1 MDTMVER
8 GCGLDIAEETVVACL
23 LVGVVGQKVRKEVR
37 TYRTFMGDLR
47 QLRDWLLAEGCTHV
61 AMESTGPY
69 WVPVYGVLEQ
79 AGCFELVVGN
89 AQHMR
94 NVPGRKT
101 DMKDSEWIASL
112 LRHGL
117 IRKSFVPGKPF
128 RDLRDLLR
136 YRRGL
141 VDAGSAE
148 RNRLL
153 KLLETANIKLACV
166 ATDVFGVSGRRMLRA
181 LLKGESTP
189 ATMAELAK
197 GRLRPK
203 RELLELALQGSL
215 DEHHRRMLQVQ
226 LNRIERTEQDVQAL
240 DLEIEARLEP
250 YRAQHEL
257 LMQIPGVEW
266 LVAAV
271 IIAELGVD
279 MSVFPSVR
287 HASAWAG
294 VCPGNN
300 QSGGKTKATNVRKGN
315 VYLQTALVQA
325 ALGAARTGGSYYKN
339 KYFRLKARRGAK
351 RAAMAIAHKIL
362 IAAYHVL
369 STGTPY
375 NELGEM
381 YLDRRNRRAVASSLI
396 HRLSKLGY
404 TVQITEALP
413 A

>member
-1 MDTMVER
+1 MDTIVER
-8 GCGLDIAEETVVACL
+8 GCGLDIGEEMVVACL
-23 LVGVVGQKVRKEVR
+23 MVGPAAAKVRKEVR
-37 TYRTFMGDLR
+37 TYRTFTSELEK
-47 QLRDWLLAEGCTHV
+47 LRDWLRTERCTHV

-69 WVPVYGVLEQ
+69 WVPVYAVLEQ

-89 AQHMR
+89 AQHIR

-101 DMKDSEWIASL
+101 DMKDSDWIAVL

-117 IRKSFVPGKPF
+117 IRKSFVPAKPF

-136 YRRGL
+136 YRRSV

-166 ATDVFGVSGRRMLRA
+166 ATDVFGVSGRLMLQA

-189 ATMAELAK
+189 EEMGRLAK
-197 GRLRPK
+197 GRLREK
-203 RELLELALQGSL
+203 RELLELALRGSL
-215 DEHHRRMLQVQ
+215 DEHHRQMLQMQ
-226 LNRIERTEQDVQAL
+226 LHRIERTEQDVQIL
-240 DLEIEARLEP
+240 DLEIEAHLQP

-257 LMQIPGVEW
+257 LMQIPGVDW

-279 MSVFPSVR
+279 MAVFR
-287 HASAWAG
+287 TARRAAAWAG

-300 QSGGKTKATNVRKGN
+300 QSGRQTKAAPVRKGN
-315 VYLQTALVQA
+315 VYLKTALVQA

-339 KYFRLKARRGAK
+339 KYFRLKARRGGK

-362 IAAYHVL
+362 IAAFHVL

-375 NELGEM
+375 KELGEM
-381 YLDRRNRRAVASSLI
+381 YLDRRNRRAVASSLV
-396 HRLSKLGY
+396 HRLRRLGY
-404 TVQITEALP
+404 TVQIAEPIP

>member
-1 MDTMVER
+1 MDTIVER
-8 GCGLDIAEETVVACL
+8 GCGLDVAEETVVACL
-23 LVGVVGQKVRKEVR
+23 LVGAAGQKVRKEVR
-37 TYRTFMGDLR
+37 TYRTFVADLA
-47 QLRDWLLAEGCTHV
+47 QLRDWLIAEGCTQV

-69 WVPVYGVLEQ
+69 WVPIYGVLEQ

-89 AQHMR
+89 AQHIR

-101 DMKDSEWIASL
+101 DMKDSEWIAIL

-117 IRKSFVPGKPF
+117 IRKSFVPSQPF

-136 YRRGL
+136 YRRSL

-153 KLLETANIKLACV
+153 KLLESANIKLACV
-166 ATDVFGVSGRRMLRA
+166 ATDVFGVSGRRMLKA
-181 LLKGESTP
+181 LLKGDSTP
-189 ATMAELAK
+189 EAMAELAK
-197 GRLRPK
+197 GRLRHK

-215 DEHHRRMLQVQ
+215 AEHQRRLLEMQLQ
-226 LNRIERTEQDVQAL
+226 RIERTEQDVQAV

-271 IIAELGVD
+271 ILAELGVD
-279 MSVFPSVR
+279 MSVFPTVR

-300 QSGGKTKATNVRKGN
+300 QSGGKTKAANVRKGN
-315 VYLQTALVQA
+315 VYLKTALVQA

-375 NELGEM
+375 NELGEL
-381 YLDRRNRRAVASSLI
+381 YLDHRNRHAVASSLI
-396 HRLSKLGY
+396 HRLRRLGY
-404 TVQITEALP
+404 TVKIAEPLP

>member
-1 MDTMVER
+1 METIVEK
-8 GCGLDIAEETVVACL
+8 GCGLDIGEETVVACL
-23 LVGVVGQKVRKEVR
+23 MVGSAGSKVRKEVR
-37 TYRTFMGDLR
+37 TFRTFTTDLER
-47 QLRDWLLAEGCTHV
+47 MREWLRAEGCTHV

-69 WVPVYGVLEQ
+69 WVPVYAVLEQ

-101 DMKDSEWIASL
+101 DMKDADWVAVL
-112 LRHGL
+112 LRHVL
-117 IRKSFVPGKPF
+117 IRKSFVPAKPF

-136 YRRGL
+136 YRRG
-141 VDAGSAE
+141 VVEAASTE

-181 LLKGESTP
+181 LLKGDSTP
-189 ATMAELAK
+189 EEMAQLAK
-197 GRLRPK
+197 GRLRHK
-203 RELLELALQGSL
+203 RESLELALRGSL
-215 DEHHRRMLQVQ
+215 DEHHRRMLQIQ
-226 LNRIERTEQDVQAL
+226 LQRIERTEEDVKAL
-240 DLEIEARLEP
+240 DADIDARLHP
-250 YRAQHEL
+250 YRAQHGL
-257 LMQIPGVEW
+257 LMQIPGVDW

-279 MSVFPSVR
+279 MTVFPTVR

-300 QSGGKTKATNVRKGN
+300 QSGGKTKAAAVRKGN
-315 VYLQTALVQA
+315 VYLKTALVQA

-339 KYFRLKARRGAK
+339 KYFRLRARRGAK

-362 IAAYHVL
+362 IATYHVL

-375 NELGEM
+375 KELGEL

-396 HRLSKLGY
+396 HRLKQLGY
-404 TVQITEALP
+404 TVQIAEASP

>member
-1 MDTMVER
+1 MDTIVER
-8 GCGLDIAEETVVACL
+8 GCGLDVAEETVVACL
-23 LVGVVGQKVRKEVR
+23 LVGPAGCKVRKEVR
-37 TYRTFMGDLR
+37 TYRTFTAELEK
-47 QLRDWLLAEGCTHV
+47 LRDWLLAEGCTHV

-69 WVPVYGVLEQ
+69 WVPVYAVLEQ
-79 AGCFELVVGN
+79 AGQFELVVGN
-89 AQHMR
+89 AQHIR

-101 DMKDSEWIASL
+101 DVKDSEWIADL

-136 YRRGL
+136 YRRAL

-166 ATDVFGVSGRRMLRA
+166 ATDVFGASGMLILKA
-181 LLKGESTP
+181 LLRGDSTP
-189 ATMAELAK
+189 EAMAELAK
-197 GRLRPK
+197 GRLRHK
-203 RELLELALQGSL
+203 REMLEMALRGSL
-215 DEHHRRMLQVQ
+215 DEHHRRMLQLQ
-226 LNRIERTEQDVQAL
+226 LQRIERSTQDLQAL
-240 DLEIEARLEP
+240 DLDIDARLEP

-257 LMQIPGVEW
+257 LVQIPGVEW

-279 MSVFPSVR
+279 MTVFPTVR

-300 QSGGKTKATNVRKGN
+300 QSGGKTKAAPVRKGN
-315 VYLQTALVQA
+315 VYLKTALVQA

-339 KYFRLKARRGAK
+339 KYFRLRARRGAK

-375 NELGEM
+375 KELGEL

-396 HRLSKLGY
+396 HRLKQLGY
-404 TVQITEALP
+404 TVQIAEP
-413 A
+413 MPV

>member
-1 MDTMVER
+1 MDTIVER
-8 GCGLDIAEETVVACL
+8 GCGLDVAEETVVACL
-23 LVGVVGQKVRKEVR
+23 MVGPAGGKVRKETR
-37 TYRTFMGDLR
+37 TYRTFTAELERM
-47 QLRDWLLAEGCTHV
+47 RDWLRSEGCTHV

-69 WVPVYGVLEQ
+69 WVPVYAVLEG

-89 AQHMR
+89 AQHIR

-101 DMKDSEWIASL
+101 DMKDADWLAVL

-117 IRKSFVPGKPF
+117 IRKSFVPSKPL

-141 VDAGSAE
+141 VEASTTE

-153 KLLETANIKLACV
+153 KALETANIKLACV
-166 ATDVFGVSGRRMLRA
+166 ATDVFGVSGRRMVKA
-181 LLKGESTP
+181 LLRGDSTP
-189 ATMAELAK
+189 EEMAQLAK
-197 GRLRPK
+197 GRLRRK
-203 RELLELALQGSL
+203 RESLELALRGSV
-215 DEHHRRMLQVQ
+215 DEHHRCMLQMQ
-226 LNRIERTEQDVQAL
+226 LRRIERTEEDVKAL
-240 DLEIEARLEP
+240 DAEIDARLEP
-250 YRAQHEL
+250 YRVQHQL
-257 LMQIPGVEW
+257 LMQIPGVDW

-279 MSVFPSVR
+279 MTVFPTVR

-300 QSGGKTKATNVRKGN
+300 QSGGKAKAAAVRKGN
-315 VYLQTALVQA
+315 VYLRTALVQA

-362 IAAYHVL
+362 IATYHVL

-375 NELGEM
+375 RELGEL
-381 YLDRRNRRAVASSLI
+381 YLDRRNRRTVASNLV
-396 HRLSKLGY
+396 HRLKRLGY
-404 TVQITEALP
+404 TVQIAEATP

>member
-1 MDTMVER
+1 METIVEK
-8 GCGLDIAEETVVACL
+8 GCGLDIGEETVVACL
-23 LVGVVGQKVRKEVR
+23 MVGSAGSKVRKEVR
-37 TYRTFMGDLR
+37 TFRTFTTDLER
-47 QLRDWLLAEGCTHV
+47 MREWLRAEGCTHV

-69 WVPVYGVLEQ
+69 WVPVYAVLEQ

-101 DMKDSEWIASL
+101 DMKDADWVAVL

-117 IRKSFVPGKPF
+117 IRKSFVPAKPF

-136 YRRGL
+136 YRRG
-141 VDAGSAE
+141 VVEAASTE

-181 LLKGESTP
+181 LLKGDSTP
-189 ATMAELAK
+189 EEMAQLAK
-197 GRLRPK
+197 GRLRHK
-203 RELLELALQGSL
+203 RESLELALRGSL
-215 DEHHRRMLQVQ
+215 DEHHRRMLQIQ
-226 LNRIERTEQDVQAL
+226 LQRIERTEEDVKAL
-240 DLEIEARLEP
+240 DADIDARLHP
-250 YRAQHEL
+250 YRAQHGL
-257 LMQIPGVEW
+257 LMQIPGVDW

-279 MSVFPSVR
+279 MTVFPTVR

-300 QSGGKTKATNVRKGN
+300 QSGGKTKAAAVRKGN
-315 VYLQTALVQA
+315 VYLKTALVQA

-339 KYFRLKARRGAK
+339 KYFRLRARRGAK

-362 IAAYHVL
+362 IATYHVL

-375 NELGEM
+375 KELGEL

-396 HRLSKLGY
+396 HRLKQLGY
-404 TVQITEALP
+404 TVQIAEASP

>member
-1 MDTMVER
+1 MVER
-8 GCGLDIAEETVVACL
+8 GCGLDIGESTVVACL
-23 LVGVVGQKVRKEVR
+23 MVGPAGQKVRKEVR
-37 TYRTFMGDLR
+37 TYRTFTADLER
-47 QLRDWLLAEGCTHV
+47 MRDWLRSEGCTHV

-69 WVPVYGVLEQ
+69 WVPVYAVLEK

-101 DMKDSEWIASL
+101 DMRDADWVAVL

-117 IRKSFVPGKPF
+117 IRKSFVPSKPF

-141 VDAGSAE
+141 VEAASTE

-153 KLLETANIKLACV
+153 KALETANIKLACV
-166 ATDVFGVSGRRMLRA
+166 ATDVFGVSGRLMLRA
-181 LLKGESTP
+181 LLRGESTP
-189 ATMAELAK
+189 EEMAQLAK
-197 GRLRPK
+197 GRLRHK
-203 RELLELALQGSL
+203 REWLELALCGSL
-215 DEHHRRMLQVQ
+215 HEHHRRMLEMQ
-226 LNRIERTEQDVQAL
+226 LRRIEGTEQDVKAL
-240 DLEIEARLEP
+240 DREIDARLEP
-250 YRAQHEL
+250 YRAQHDL
-257 LMQIPGVEW
+257 LRQIPGVDW

-279 MSVFPSVR
+279 MTVFPTVR

-300 QSGGKTKATNVRKGN
+300 QSGGKTKAAAVRKGN
-315 VYLQTALVQA
+315 VYLKTALVQA
-325 ALGAARTGGSYYKN
+325 ALGAARKAGSYYKN
-339 KYFRLKARRGAK
+339 KYFRLRARRGAK

-362 IAAYHVL
+362 VAAYHVL
-369 STGTPY
+369 STGTAY
-375 NELGEM
+375 RELGEL
-381 YLDRRNRRAVASSLI
+381 YLDRRNRRVVAANLV
-396 HRLSKLGY
+396 HRLERLGY
-404 TVQITEALP
+404 TVQISAAMP

>member
-1 MDTMVER
+1 
-8 GCGLDIAEETVVACL
+8 
-23 LVGVVGQKVRKEVR
+23 
-37 TYRTFMGDLR
+37 
-47 QLRDWLLAEGCTHV
+47 LRDWLIAEGCTHV

-79 AGCFELVVGN
+79 ARGFELVVGN

-101 DMKDSEWIASL
+101 DMKDSEWIATL

-128 RDLRDLLR
+128 RDLRDLVR
-136 YRRGL
+136 YHRGL
-141 VDAGSAE
+141 VDAVSAE

-166 ATDVFGVSGRRMLRA
+166 ATDVFGVSGRRMLKA
-181 LLKGESTP
+181 LLKGDSTP
-189 ATMAELAK
+189 EAMAEMAK
-197 GRLRPK
+197 GRLRHK
-203 RELLELALQGSL
+203 RDLLELALQGSL
-215 DEHHRRMLQVQ
+215 DEHHRRLLEMQLQ
-226 LNRIERTEQDVQAL
+226 RIERTEQDVQAI

-250 YRAQHEL
+250 DRVQHEL

-279 MSVFPSVR
+279 MSVFPTVR

-300 QSGGKTKATNVRKGN
+300 QSGGKSKPANVRKGN
-315 VYLQTALVQA
+315 VYLKTALIQA
-325 ALGAARTGGSYYKN
+325 ALGAVRTGGSYYKN
-339 KYFRLKARRGAK
+339 KYFRLKARRGTK

-362 IAAYHVL
+362 IAVYHVL
-369 STGTPY
+369 STGTSY
-375 NELGEM
+375 KELGEM
-381 YLDRRNRRAVASSLI
+381 YLDRRNRRAVASGLI
-396 HRLSKLGY
+396 HRLRRMGY
-404 TVQITEALP
+404 TVQITEPLP

>member
-1 MDTMVER
+1 MDTIVER
-8 GCGLDIAEETVVACL
+8 GCGLDVAEETVVACL
-23 LVGVVGQKVRKEVR
+23 LVGPAGCKVRKEVR
-37 TYRTFMGDLR
+37 TYRTFTTELEK
-47 QLRDWLLAEGCTHV
+47 LRDWLLAEGCTHV

-69 WVPVYGVLEQ
+69 WVPVYAVLEQ
-79 AGCFELVVGN
+79 AGQFELVVGN
-89 AQHMR
+89 AQHIR

-101 DMKDSEWIASL
+101 DVKDSEWIADL

-117 IRKSFVPGKPF
+117 IRKSFVPSKPF

-136 YRRGL
+136 YRRAL

-166 ATDVFGVSGRRMLRA
+166 ATDVFGASGMLILKA
-181 LLKGESTP
+181 LLRGDSTP
-189 ATMAELAK
+189 EAMAQLAK
-197 GRLRPK
+197 GRLRHK
-203 RELLELALQGSL
+203 REMLEMALRGSL
-215 DEHHRRMLQVQ
+215 DEHHRRMLQLQ
-226 LNRIERTEQDVQAL
+226 LQRIERSAQDLQAL
-240 DLEIEARLEP
+240 DLDIDARLEP

-279 MSVFPSVR
+279 MTVFPTVR
-287 HASAWAG
+287 HAAAWAG

-300 QSGGKTKATNVRKGN
+300 QSGRKTKSASVRKGN
-315 VYLQTALVQA
+315 VYLKTALVQA

-362 IAAYHVL
+362 IGAYQVL
-369 STGTPY
+369 STGSPY
-375 NELGEM
+375 KELGEL
-381 YLDRRNRRAVASSLI
+381 YLDRRNRRAVASNLV
-396 HRLSKLGY
+396 HRLKRLGY
-404 TVQITEALP
+404 TVLITEP
-413 A
+413 ATA

>member
-1 MDTMVER
+1 MDAMVER
-8 GCGLDIAEETVVACL
+8 GCGLDIGEATVVASL
-23 LVGVVGQKVRKEVR
+23 MVGPAGQRVRKEVQ
-37 TYRTFMGDLR
+37 TYRTFTADLER
-47 QLRDWLLAEGCTHV
+47 MRDWLRSEGCTHV

-69 WVPVYGVLEQ
+69 WVPVYAVLEK

-101 DMKDSEWIASL
+101 DMKDADWIAVL

-117 IRKSFVPGKPF
+117 IRKSFVPSKPF

-141 VDAGSAE
+141 VEAASTE

-153 KLLETANIKLACV
+153 KVLETAGIKLSSV
-166 ATDVFGVSGRRMLRA
+166 VTDVFGVSGRLMLRA
-181 LLKGESTP
+181 LLRGESTP
-189 ATMAELAK
+189 EDMAQLAK
-197 GRLRPK
+197 GRLRHK
-203 RELLELALQGSL
+203 RESLELALRGSL
-215 DEHHRRMLQVQ
+215 DEHHRRMLEMQ
-226 LNRIERTEQDVQAL
+226 LQRIEMTEQDVKAL
-240 DLEIEARLEP
+240 DREIDARLEP
-250 YRAQHEL
+250 YRVQHDL
-257 LMQIPGVEW
+257 LRQIPGVDW

-279 MSVFPSVR
+279 MAVFPTVR

-300 QSGGKTKATNVRKGN
+300 QSGGKTKAAAVRKGN
-315 VYLQTALVQA
+315 VYLKSALVQA
-325 ALGAARTGGSYYKN
+325 AQAAARKADSYYKN
-339 KYFRLKARRGAK
+339 KYFRLRARRGAK

-362 IAAYHVL
+362 VAAYHVL
-369 STGTPY
+369 STGTAY
-375 NELGEM
+375 RELGEL
-381 YLDRRNRRAVASSLI
+381 YLDRRNRRVVAASLV
-396 HRLSKLGY
+396 HRLERLGY
-404 TVQITEALP
+404 TVQISVALP

>member
-1 MDTMVER
+1 METIVEK
-8 GCGLDIAEETVVACL
+8 GCGLDIGEETVVACL
-23 LVGVVGQKVRKEVR
+23 MVGSAGSKVRKEVR
-37 TYRTFMGDLR
+37 TFRTFTTDLER
-47 QLRDWLLAEGCTHV
+47 MREWLRAEGCTHV

-69 WVPVYGVLEQ
+69 WVPVYAVLEQ

-101 DMKDSEWIASL
+101 DMKDADWVAVL

-117 IRKSFVPGKPF
+117 IRKSFVPAKPF

-136 YRRGL
+136 YRRG
-141 VDAGSAE
+141 VVEAASTE

-181 LLKGESTP
+181 LLKGDSTP
-189 ATMAELAK
+189 EEMAQLAK
-197 GRLRPK
+197 GRLRHK
-203 RELLELALQGSL
+203 RESLELALRGSL
-215 DEHHRRMLQVQ
+215 DEHHRRMLQIQ
-226 LNRIERTEQDVQAL
+226 LQRIERTEEDVKAL
-240 DLEIEARLEP
+240 DADIDARLHP
-250 YRAQHEL
+250 YRAQHGL
-257 LMQIPGVEW
+257 LMQIPGVDW

-279 MSVFPSVR
+279 MTVFPTVR

-300 QSGGKTKATNVRKGN
+300 QSGGKTKAAAVRKGN
-315 VYLQTALVQA
+315 VYLKTALAQA

-339 KYFRLKARRGAK
+339 KYFRLRARRGAK

-362 IAAYHVL
+362 IATYHVL

-375 NELGEM
+375 KELGEL

-396 HRLSKLGY
+396 HRLKQLGY
-404 TVQITEALP
+404 TVQIAEASP

>member
-1 MDTMVER
+1 MDTIVER
-8 GCGLDIAEETVVACL
+8 GCGLDIAEATVVACL
-23 LVGVVGQKVRKEVR
+23 MVGTAGQKVRKEVR
-37 TYRTFMGDLR
+37 TYRTFTTDLEAM
-47 QLRDWLLAEGCTHV
+47 RDWLRAERVTHV

-69 WVPVYGVLEQ
+69 WVPVYAVLEQ
-79 AGCFELVVGN
+79 AGCFDLVVGN
-89 AQHMR
+89 AQHIR

-101 DMKDSEWIASL
+101 DMKDSDWVAVL

-117 IRKSFVPGKPF
+117 IRKSFVPSKSF

-141 VDAGSAE
+141 VGAASTE

-153 KLLETANIKLACV
+153 KVLEMANIKLACV
-166 ATDVFGVSGRRMLRA
+166 ATDVFGVSGRRMLNA
-181 LLKGESTP
+181 LLKGDSTP
-189 ATMAELAK
+189 EEMAQLAK
-197 GRLRPK
+197 GRLRDK
-203 RELLELALQGSL
+203 RESLELALRGSL
-215 DEHHRRMLQVQ
+215 DEHHRCMLQMQ
-226 LNRIERTEQDVQAL
+226 LQRIERTEEEVKAL
-240 DLEIEARLEP
+240 DREIDARLEP
-250 YRAQHEL
+250 YRLQHEL
-257 LMQIPGVEW
+257 LRQIPGVDW

-279 MSVFPSVR
+279 MTVFPTVR

-300 QSGGKTKATNVRKGN
+300 QSGGKTKAAAVRKGN
-315 VYLQTALVQA
+315 VYLKTALVQA

-339 KYFRLKARRGAK
+339 KYFRLRARRGPK

-362 IAAYHVL
+362 IAVYQVL

-375 NELGEM
+375 KELGEL
-381 YLDRRNRRAVASSLI
+381 YLDRRNRRAVASSLV
-396 HRLSKLGY
+396 HRLKRLGY
-404 TVQITEALP
+404 NVQIAEAIP

>member
-1 MDTMVER
+1 METMVER
-8 GCGLDIAEETVVACL
+8 GCGLDIGEETVVACL
-23 LVGVVGQKVRKEVR
+23 MVGGAGQKVRKEVR
-37 TYRTFMGDLR
+37 TYRTFTADLER
-47 QLRDWLLAEGCTHV
+47 MRDWLRAEGCTHV

-69 WVPVYGVLEQ
+69 WVPVYVVLEQ

-101 DMKDSEWIASL
+101 DVKDADWVARL

-117 IRKSFVPGKPF
+117 IRKSFVPGKAF

-141 VDAGSAE
+141 VEAGSTE

-153 KLLETANIKLACV
+153 KVLETANIKLACV
-166 ATDVFGVSGRRMLRA
+166 ASDVFGVSGRRMLKA
-181 LLKGESTP
+181 LLRGDATP
-189 ATMAELAK
+189 EEMAQLAQ
-197 GRLRPK
+197 GRLRHK
-203 RELLELALQGSL
+203 RASLELALRGSL
-215 DEHHRRMLQVQ
+215 DQHHRCMLQMQ
-226 LNRIERTEQDVQAL
+226 LQRIERTEEDVKAL
-240 DLEIEARLEP
+240 DAAIDARLEP
-250 YRAQHEL
+250 YRLQHEL

-279 MSVFPSVR
+279 MTVFPSVR

-300 QSGGKTKATNVRKGN
+300 QSGGKAKTAPVRKGN
-315 VYLQTALVQA
+315 VYLKTALVQA

-339 KYFRLKARRGAK
+339 KYFRLRARRGAK
-351 RAAMAIAHKIL
+351 RAAVAIAHKLL

-375 NELGEM
+375 MELGEL
-381 YLDRRNRRAVASSLI
+381 YLDRRNRRAVASNLV
-396 HRLSKLGY
+396 HRLKRLGY
-404 TVQITEALP
+404 IVQIAP
-413 A
+413 AVSA

>member
-1 MDTMVER
+1 METMVEK
-8 GCGLDIAEETVVACL
+8 GCGLDIAEETVVACMM
-23 LVGVVGQKVRKEVR
+23 VGPAGGKVRKEVR
-37 TYRTFMGDLR
+37 TYRTFTTDLER
-47 QLRDWLLAEGCTHV
+47 MRDWLRAEGCTHV

-69 WVPVYGVLEQ
+69 WVPVYVVLER

-101 DMKDSEWIASL
+101 DMKDADWVAVL

-117 IRKSFVPGKPF
+117 IRKSFVPGKAF

-136 YRRGL
+136 YRRG
-141 VDAGSAE
+141 VVEAASTE

-166 ATDVFGVSGRRMLRA
+166 ATDVFGVSGRRMLKA
-181 LLKGESTP
+181 LLKGDSTP
-189 ATMAELAK
+189 EEMARLAK
-197 GRLRPK
+197 GRLRHK
-203 RELLELALQGSL
+203 RESLELALRGSL
-215 DEHHRRMLQVQ
+215 DEHHRRMLQIQ
-226 LNRIERTEQDVQAL
+226 LQRIERAEEDVQVL
-240 DLEIEARLEP
+240 DAEIDTRLEP
-250 YRAQHEL
+250 YRTQHEL
-257 LMQIPGVEW
+257 LRQIPGVDW

-279 MSVFPSVR
+279 MTVFRTVR

-300 QSGGKTKATNVRKGN
+300 QSGGKTKAAAVRKGN
-315 VYLQTALVQA
+315 VYLKTALVQA

-339 KYFRLKARRGAK
+339 KYFRLRARRGAK

-362 IAAYHVL
+362 VAAYHVL

-375 NELGEM
+375 QELGEL
-381 YLDRRNRRAVASSLI
+381 YLDRRNRRAVASNLI
-396 HRLSKLGY
+396 HRLKQLGY
-404 TVQITEALP
+404 TVQIAAPIP

>member
-1 MDTMVER
+1 MV
-8 GCGLDIAEETVVACL
+8 GSAGS
-23 LVGVVGQKVRKEVR
+23 KVRKEVR
-37 TYRTFMGDLR
+37 TFRTFTTDLER
-47 QLRDWLLAEGCTHV
+47 MREWLRAEGCTHV

-69 WVPVYGVLEQ
+69 WVPVYAVLEQ

-101 DMKDSEWIASL
+101 DMKDADWVAVL

-117 IRKSFVPGKPF
+117 IRKSFVPAKPF

-136 YRRGL
+136 YRRG
-141 VDAGSAE
+141 VVEAASTE

-181 LLKGESTP
+181 LLKGDSTP
-189 ATMAELAK
+189 EEMAQLAK
-197 GRLRPK
+197 GRLRHK
-203 RELLELALQGSL
+203 RESLELALRGSL
-215 DEHHRRMLQVQ
+215 DEHHRRMLQIQ
-226 LNRIERTEQDVQAL
+226 LQRIERTEEDVKAL
-240 DLEIEARLEP
+240 DADIDARLHP
-250 YRAQHEL
+250 YRAQHGL
-257 LMQIPGVEW
+257 LMQIPGVDW

-279 MSVFPSVR
+279 MTVFPTVR

-300 QSGGKTKATNVRKGN
+300 QSGGKTKAAAVRKGN
-315 VYLQTALVQA
+315 VYLKTALVQA

-339 KYFRLKARRGAK
+339 KYFRLRARRGAK

-362 IAAYHVL
+362 IATYHVL

-375 NELGEM
+375 KELGEL

-396 HRLSKLGY
+396 HRLKQLGY
-404 TVQITEALP
+404 TVQIAEASP